1 MSRNLKQSRHFILLL
16 LENNLDLNKHILIH
30 ASSSQLKAI
39 AEIFYL
45 FIWGF
50 TSLSTLYRSFYN
62 VFKLPLSKKKREK
75 FINYLKIL
83 KKFIKSEEKG
93 RRILARKHFERLSNL
108 LVSIKYYIA
117 KILE

>member
-1 MSRNLKQSRHFILLL
+1 MSRNLKRSRHFILLL

-39 AEIFYL
+39 AEIFYN
-45 FIWGF
+45 I
-50 TSLSTLYRSFYN
+50 
-62 VFKLPLSKKKREK
+62 FKLPLSKKKREK

-108 LVSIKYYIA
+108 LVSIKYYIE